1 MDKWLDRLGWI
12 LLGTFLG
19 FLLLE
24 WRDTQEEYI
33 LLHRFVPESEGDKVA
48 TESKGE

>member
-1 MDKWLDRLGWI
+1 MAQWFDRLGWVLI
-12 LLGTFLG
+12 GLFAAFLVMA
-19 FLLLE
+19 

-33 LLHRFVPESEGDKVA
+33 LLHRFAPESQGDKVA